1 MDSDSYYQPRESDWD
16 RYEQK
21 MEEIIL
27 AIWDMSVAD
36 FYEEVP
42 LNGHSKDIYLAVQAL
57 AQRIL
62 EEYVEGKAD
71 YEADREYQARKEGDR
86 DERTQGG

>member
-21 MEEIIL
+21 MEEITNDIR
-27 AIWDMSVAD
+27 DAD
-36 FYEEVP
+36 PDLTDEEVE
-42 LNGHSKDIYLAVQAL
+42 AL
-57 AQRIL
+57 AYRAL
-62 EEYVEGKAD
+62 EEYVEGMAD

-86 DERTQGG
+86 DEPTQGG

>member
-21 MEEIIL
+21 MEEITNDIR
-27 AIWDMSVAD
+27 DAD
-36 FYEEVP
+36 PDLTDEEVE
-42 LNGHSKDIYLAVQAL
+42 AL
-57 AQRIL
+57 AYRAL
-62 EEYVEGKAD
+62 EEHVEGMAD

-86 DERTQGG
+86 DGTTQGG